1 MSAPEEKGGGGVR
14 VLVDPG
20 VCGFRCVIWA
30 RREGKQQVR
39 FLLESE
45 CAHIQRMAAHLDVIT
60 LKGLFSPL
68 SRNPILLAAEKA
80 RCHASCVIPV
90 AVAKAAEVAL
100 EMALPRDVRIL
111 FGA

>member
-1 MSAPEEKGGGGVR
+1 MSAPKGKGRERVR
-14 VLVDPG
+14 VVVDPG

-30 RREGKQQVR
+30 QREGRQQGR
-39 FLLESE
+39 LLLESE
-45 CAHIQRMAAHLDVIT
+45 CVHRQQIAAHLEVIT

-68 SRNPILLAAEKA
+68 SRNPIFVAAEKV

-100 EMALPRDVRIL
+100 DMALPRDVRIL
-111 FGA
+111 FEA

>member
-1 MSAPEEKGGGGVR
+1 VSAPKGNGKEGVR

-30 RREGKQQVR
+30 QREGKQQVR
-39 FLLESE
+39 LLLESE
-45 CAHIQRMAAHLDVIT
+45 CVQVQRLAARLEVIT
-60 LKGLFSPL
+60 LRGLFSPL
-68 SRNPILLAAEKA
+68 SRNPIFVAAEKA

-100 EMALPRDVRIL
+100 EMAIPRDVRIL
-111 FGA
+111 FEA